1 MNTSLFYRKTAP
13 TRAVAGLCQVFLV
26 GFMCLFSSVGW
37 AQVFPSRA
45 LTIVVPYPAGSATDN
60 LIRPVAAALQ
70 TALGQSVIVDNKAG
84 AQGVV
89 GTQFVARAKPDGY
102 TLLAGSSTT
111 LAANVGLFKSLP
123 YDPIKDFQPVAG
135 LGYTSMMIMV
145 RADSPAK
152 DLQSFLALARKEA
165 NPMAAAYGSSSAQVA
180 LALLTKVSGVPFTP
194 VPYKGT
200 PQAITELIGG
210 TIPMAIVDVGNGV
223 PHLKSGR
230 LTALAISGTSRS
242 SSAPDVPT
250 LSESFN
256 NIQLVTWIGLVAPA
270 GTPAPV
276 VEKLYGAIA
285 GVLATPEMKQRFAT
299 ISTELEPVS
308 PQELAKR
315 MARDQV
321 QWLELIRAAQIQPE

>member
-1 MNTSLFYRKTAP
+1 MNVFPSFRKAARARTA
-13 TRAVAGLCQVFLV
+13 VLLCLL
-26 GFMCLFSSVGW
+26 CLFSG
-37 AQVFPSRA
+37 AGLTQVFPSRA

-70 TALGQSVIVDNKAG
+70 TALGQAVIVDNKPG
-84 AQGVV
+84 AQGIIA
-89 GTQFVARAKPDGY
+89 TQFVAHARPDGY

-145 RADSPAK
+145 RADSPVK
-152 DLQSFLALARKEA
+152 DLKSFLALARKEA
-165 NPMAAAYGSSSAQVA
+165 KPMAAAYGSSSAQVA
-180 LALLTKVSGVPFTP
+180 LALLSKASGVPFTP

-200 PQAITELIGG
+200 PQAITDLIGG

-230 LTALAISGTSRS
+230 LLALAISGTARS
-242 SSAPDVPT
+242 QSAPDVPT
-250 LSESFN
+250 LSESFSN
-256 NIQLVTWIGLVAPA
+256 TQLVTWIGLVAPA
-270 GTPAPV
+270 GTPEPV

-285 GVLATPEMKQRFAT
+285 AVLATPEMKQRFST
-299 ISTELEPVS
+299 ISTELEPVP
-308 PQELAKR
+308 PQELGKR
-315 MARDQV
+315 IARDQI
-321 QWLELIRAAQIQPE
+321 QWLELIRTAQIQPE